1 MKSSIII
8 ALLTSLAIIPSTTIA
23 FLPPNS
29 CTILHNIRPYAQ
41 TQISSSYDSSDDSFN
56 ANPSY
61 EPPPTDPA
69 GLELMN
75 EFSALLSSRNI
86 QSIDD
91 LAEEEDVAMI
101 SDGFLE
107 EVEAEYDLGD
117 DYAAAA
123 SVSGN
128 SDDINNDSSDGMNE
142 DDEAFLE
149 EYTATPIPGY
159 ESTDANFEQELD
171 ENIQERMTS
180 SPNSLVNLNLDVDM
194 DIEDLLLEEEEGG
207 YIAPE
212 VVPDS
217 GLSAREVVMLVAT
230 ALRNNDTP
238 TPNRG
243 IEIFFS
249 YSSPI
254 SQVYKEIQKGMTPQQ
269 YKDFLLYSSDYASL
283 FDNDEIMIEKS
294 DVNYNSKKGYFTV
307 RLFYHDKRKVDVSVN
322 FILSIEGD
330 GEEDCWMVDSMLIR
344 PSLRRNR
351 RRQD

>member
-1 MKSSIII
+1 
-8 ALLTSLAIIPSTTIA
+8 
-23 FLPPNS
+23 
-29 CTILHNIRPYAQ
+29 
-41 TQISSSYDSSDDSFN
+41 
-56 ANPSY
+56 
-61 EPPPTDPA
+61 
-69 GLELMN
+69 MN

-117 DYAAAA
+117 DSAAAAA
-123 SVSGN
+123 SDSGN

-217 GLSAREVVMLVAT
+217 GLSAREVVML
-230 ALRNNDTP
+230 
-238 TPNRG
+238 G
-243 IEIFFS
+243 
-249 YSSPI
+249 
-254 SQVYKEIQKGMTPQQ
+254 K
-269 YKDFLLYSSDYASL
+269 
-283 FDNDEIMIEKS
+283 
-294 DVNYNSKKGYFTV
+294 
-307 RLFYHDKRKVDVSVN
+307 
-322 FILSIEGD
+322 
-330 GEEDCWMVDSMLIR
+330 
-344 PSLRRNR
+344 
-351 RRQD
+351 